1 MRELTKEKF
10 SKIIR
15 IITIPPVLVSALFI
29 IIYFKRPDV
38 ITSLRDLLLS
48 ILFLGIIPFLAYPVV
63 SLIPNVKDIRGT
75 QRKLAFVLN
84 ILGYILAF
92 VYGFIFKVAIDLKL
106 IYSTYLISVILLTF
120 INLVLKTKASGH
132 ATSMAGPLYLLIYLK
147 LYFFL
152 VIFIVSYILVFISSI
167 LLKRHTVKEFMIGTL
182 VPVVALMLS
191 LLIFIS

>member
-1 MRELTKEKF
+1 MNKEKF

-29 IIYFKRPDV
+29 ILYFKSPEI

-48 ILFLGIIPFLAYPVV
+48 ILFLGIIPILAYPAV

-75 QRKLAFVLN
+75 QRKLAFILN
-84 ILGYILAF
+84 IFGYIAAF
-92 VYGFIFKVAIDLKL
+92 AYGFIIKANVDLKI
-106 IYSTYLISVILLTF
+106 IYSTYLVSVILLAF

-132 ATSMAGPLYLLIYLK
+132 ATSMAGPLYLLIYFK
-147 LYFFL
+147 LYFFAA
-152 VIFIVSYILVFISSI
+152 IFIVSYILVFLSSI
-167 LLKRHTVKEFMIGTL
+167 LLKRHTVKEFVIGTF
-182 VPVVALMLS
+182 VPLIAFIIS